1 MFTLNPDSS
10 VPLYQQL
17 CNLLTDQIHK
27 GILKPG
33 DKIPSE
39 LQLSEMYGISRITV
53 RSAITQMV
61 DEGLLMKRHGKGTYV
76 TIPVFA
82 ESKAGGSFTRS
93 CQKNNII
100 PHTEVISV
108 KTVPCSS
115 EVSSSLQVEEGMTV
129 HRICRVRYANHTPVI
144 FEVDY
149 FRQEDDF
156 ILNADFKEMPMS
168 EIILKE
174 TGLNPQLFE
183 DIFDIAPASKEH
195 AQFLSCN
202 AGTPMLRVR
211 QIVMTENHQILYY
224 NEQYMLTDRYKY
236 AVSYS

>member
-27 GILKPG
+27 GVLKPG

-76 TIPVFA
+76 TIPVFV

-115 EVSSSLQVEEGMTV
+115 EVSS
-129 HRICRVRYANHTPVI
+129 
-144 FEVDY
+144 
-149 FRQEDDF
+149 
-156 ILNADFKEMPMS
+156 
-168 EIILKE
+168 
-174 TGLNPQLFE
+174 
-183 DIFDIAPASKEH
+183 
-195 AQFLSCN
+195 
-202 AGTPMLRVR
+202 
-211 QIVMTENHQILYY
+211 
-224 NEQYMLTDRYKY
+224 DRKS
-236 AVSYS
+236 VV

>member
-1 MFTLNPDSS
+1 MFTLNPESS

-17 CNLLTDQIHK
+17 CNLLTDQIHN

-33 DKIPSE
+33 DRIPSE

-61 DEGLLMKRHGKGTYV
+61 EEGLLMKRHGKGTYV
-76 TIPVFA
+76 TIPVFV

-93 CQKNNII
+93 CQKNNIV
-100 PHTEVISV
+100 PRTEVISV

-115 EVSSSLQVEEGMTV
+115 AVSSSLGVAEGLAV

-144 FEVDY
+144 LEVDY

-156 ILNADFKEMPMS
+156 ILRADFKEMPMS

-174 TGLNPQLFE
+174 TGLNPQQFE
-183 DIFDIAPASKEH
+183 DIFDIVPATKEQ

-211 QIVMTENHQILYY
+211 QIVLTENRQILYY
-224 NEQYMLTDRYKY
+224 NEQYILTDRYKY

>member
-76 TIPVFA
+76 TIPVFV

-129 HRICRVRYANHTPVI
+129 HRICRVRYANHNPVI

-224 NEQYMLTDRYKY
+224 NEQYILTDRYKY

>member
-33 DKIPSE
+33 DKRPSE

-76 TIPVFA
+76 TIPVFV

-129 HRICRVRYANHTPVI
+129 HRICRVRYANHNPVI

-224 NEQYMLTDRYKY
+224 NEQYILTDRYKY